1 LLEGEIEIEKKKLQ
15 KLENSTSNRCN
26 VKSWNWEKQILKFM
40 RLIYNPIEKILK
52 KL

>member
-26 VKSWNWEKQILKFM
+26 VKSWNWEKKILKFM

>member
-1 LLEGEIEIEKKKLQ
+1 MLKVEIEKKK
-15 KLENSTSNRCN
+15 
-26 VKSWNWEKQILKFM
+26 ILKFM